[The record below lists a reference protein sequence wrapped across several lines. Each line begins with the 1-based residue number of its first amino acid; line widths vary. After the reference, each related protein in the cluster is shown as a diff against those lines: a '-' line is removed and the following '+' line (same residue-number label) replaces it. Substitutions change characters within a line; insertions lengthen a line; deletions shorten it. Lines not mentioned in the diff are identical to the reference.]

1 MSYILD
7 ALRKSE
13 RERQAGQVPGLPNLV
28 SDGDKKSARWL
39 FWLLGLLFLINL
51 GGLAYWLF
59 LRPGQQQ
66 PQAPAVAASETGA
79 AGSPVIPPAE
89 APVNPVVISPAA
101 RADQALSTSMAN
113 SGLPPQVQPTPP
125 VAVTV
130 PVSPVPAPSVQPAVP
145 AVPVIPSVM
154 PAVPVA
160 PQAVPTV
167 VATAPAPTPAE
178 SVATVPP
185 MQPPMP
191 VQAHTQPQPQP
202 QTPAAAVTEP
212 PPSIPPSATTPKSRK
227 APTVPRAMPEP
238 SPSAAAVPAPSTTSR
253 ELPYFPPENA
263 PSPRQAPARA
273 SRAQEEDFDEMDAE
287 MEAEGE
293 RLADARSY
301 DRPSQPSSVRHGIRA
316 GTPHLRDLPIEFQEK
331 VPPFKITMFAYSKNP
346 AERFVII
353 DMKKRRVGDRLPGG
367 ILLLEIQSEN
377 LVLELDGQKFM
388 IPRY

>member
-39 FWLLGLLFLINL
+39 FWLLGLLLLINL

-79 AGSPVIPPAE
+79 AGSPVVPPAV

-113 SGLPPQVQPTPP
+113 AGLQPQGQPTAPI
-125 VAVTV
+125 AVPV
-130 PVSPVPAPSVQPAVP
+130 PVSPAPAPVPSVQPV
-145 AVPVIPSVM
+145 VPVAPVM

-160 PQAVPTV
+160 
-167 VATAPAPTPAE
+167 ATAPAPTAPDGA
-178 SVATVPP
+178 ATVPP

-191 VQAHTQPQPQP
+191 VQGQTQPQP
-202 QTPAAAVTEP
+202 QTPAAAVTKP
-212 PPSIPPSATTPKSRK
+212 PSSIPPSATTPKARK
-227 APTVPRAMPEP
+227 SPTVPRAMPEP
-238 SPSAAAVPAPSTTSR
+238 LPSAAAVPAPATTSR
-253 ELPYFPPENA
+253 ELPYFPPEN
-263 PSPRQAPARA
+263 PQSSRQAPARA
-273 SRAQEEDFDEMDAE
+273 SSAQEEDFDEVDAE

-316 GTPHLRDLPIEFQEK
+316 GTPHLRDLPVEFQEK

-353 DMKKRRVGDRLPGG
+353 DMKKSRVGDRLPGG